1 MKPIATSTSDFADL
15 ITHGGIYVDKTAYF
29 YRLVSNEMNNLLF
42 LARPRRFGKSLM
54 ITALKEIF
62 SGRRELFD
70 GLAISKTDWKWEKW
84 PVIHFEF
91 ADVDTTSIESFERE
105 FAVHVDAASPS
116 SNRTCGFPAYG
127 FPLSASLFVTAFVL
141 SSL

>member
-1 MKPIATSTSDFADL
+1 MKPIATSTSDFATL
-15 ITHGGIYVDKTAYF
+15 IRKGGIYVDKTAYF
-29 YRLVSNEMNNLLF
+29 HRLVSNEMNNLLF

-62 SGRRELFD
+62 SGRRELFE

-91 ADVDTTSIESFERE
+91 ADVDTTSIESFDET
-105 FAVHVDAASPS
+105 FAVHVKGRLANTDYVYDDSMSPAA
-116 SNRTCGFPAYG
+116 NFGA
-127 FPLSASLFVTAFVL
+127 A
-141 SSL
+141 

>member
-1 MKPIATSTSDFADL
+1 MKPIATSTSDFATL
-15 ITHGGIYVDKTAYF
+15 IRKGGIYVDKTAYF
-29 YRLVSNEMNNLLF
+29 HRLVSNEMNNLLF

-84 PVIHFEF
+84 PVIR
-91 ADVDTTSIESFERE
+91 IR
-105 FAVHVDAASPS
+105 
-116 SNRTCGFPAYG
+116 
-127 FPLSASLFVTAFVL
+127 
-141 SSL
+141 